1 MPPLLVLLPSL
12 PWRPG
17 PSPPGADAAPPSDGV
32 MGVAELVSV
41 SAASASAAS
50 ASCASLLVLELALDD
65 LGLVATAGSL
75 NPHWHDV
82 LVIGGQDSL
91 QLRRERVRL
100 QFGVNI
106 HRCALVVKCSCIHA
120 VVKIDS
126 IMRAFGC
133 DYILLSSKQQN
144 IYLKC
149 I

>member
-1 MPPLLVLLPSL
+1 
-12 PWRPG
+12 
-17 PSPPGADAAPPSDGV
+17 
-32 MGVAELVSV
+32 
-41 SAASASAAS
+41 
-50 ASCASLLVLELALDD
+50 LVLELALDD

-91 QLRRERVRL
+91 QLQRERVRL
-100 QFGVNI
+100 PFGVNI
-106 HRCALVVKCSCIHA
+106 HHRALVVKCSCIHA

-133 DYILLSSKQQN
+133 DYILLSESSKPQN
-144 IYLKC
+144 IYITC